1 MEGSNGSPYVG
12 IGLREHQEGKA
23 TGGFMGEHL
32 ACLRGWHPALANAEL
47 AALLPGANHRP
58 TGACRWTFVGN
69 TTPPQR
75 NQALRV
81 ASGLQCFLEDGIIHP
96 WDDDEVV
103 FLERVETYLNQ
114 HPVSG
119 SVAVKP
125 WRQEGKIPT
134 LSTSQLAGNI
144 GGLMVRSGYDI
155 DLETPDYTLALIA
168 DGQSSLLA
176 VGWME
181 GDGSASFES
190 GARRAAERPFFKP
203 VSLDPR
209 LARLAVNLA
218 AGPLG
223 SGPIVDPMTGTGGFI
238 IEASLSGR
246 DGVGIDIHSEMV
258 AGATQNLN
266 WAHGEDSPPTCAISR
281 GDATRI
287 ADAIPD
293 AWHGT
298 VSGFVLDPPY
308 GRNSHGSMDN
318 HSLLKATLESSY
330 NVASSTAGFVLIL
343 PIEPM
348 GERPYAGVGL
358 DEHVELL
365 SGSWKDLKELMAGC
379 GWEIESAHVEH
390 VHRSL
395 SRLILLAKY
404 APQD

>member
-1 MEGSNGSPYVG
+1 
-12 IGLREHQEGKA
+12 
-23 TGGFMGEHL
+23 MGEHL

-96 WDDDEVV
+96 WDNDEVV

-125 WRQEGKIPT
+125 WRQEGKIPA

-190 GARRAAERPFFKP
+190 GARRAAEKDAGFGR
-203 VSLDPR
+203 R
-209 LARLAVNLA
+209 QGRRARRS
-218 AGPLG
+218 G
-223 SGPIVDPMTGTGGFI
+223 SGAHPGHPLRFLGIGRARRRRRESPRVYARRGG
-238 IEASLSGR
+238 
-246 DGVGIDIHSEMV
+246 
-258 AGATQNLN
+258 
-266 WAHGEDSPPTCAISR
+266 SPPDGR
-281 GDATRI
+281 G
-287 ADAIPD
+287 P
-293 AWHGT
+293 
-298 VSGFVLDPPY
+298 
-308 GRNSHGSMDN
+308 
-318 HSLLKATLESSY
+318 
-330 NVASSTAGFVLIL
+330 
-343 PIEPM
+343 
-348 GERPYAGVGL
+348 
-358 DEHVELL
+358 
-365 SGSWKDLKELMAGC
+365 
-379 GWEIESAHVEH
+379 
-390 VHRSL
+390 
-395 SRLILLAKY
+395 SRLHEACAQQARRETSHKSGCRTG
-404 APQD
+404 